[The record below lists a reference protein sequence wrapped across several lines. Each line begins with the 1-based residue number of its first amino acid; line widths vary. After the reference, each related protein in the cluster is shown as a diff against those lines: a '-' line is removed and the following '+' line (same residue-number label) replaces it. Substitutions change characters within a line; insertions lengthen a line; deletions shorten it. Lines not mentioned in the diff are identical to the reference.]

1 MVVADKAAEMLEANA
16 CIVWTYI
23 PTWISACAQH
33 NRVDGGGVKF
43 NVIF

>member
-1 MVVADKAAEMLEANA
+1 MVVANKAAKMLEANA

-23 PTWISACAQH
+23 PTWISARAQH

-43 NVIF
+43 NVSF

>member
-1 MVVADKAAEMLEANA
+1 MVVANKATKMLEANA

-23 PTWISACAQH
+23 PTWISARAQH

-43 NVIF
+43 NVSF